1 MKSTDIWTF
10 DLDGLGE
17 RQDNILLSLILRL
30 NVRSLVRNGLSVL
43 YPMKHSNTERSQSD
57 GAASSGVDVIVNL
70 VTFDNS
76 PPTDYQ
82 FQQYGHTPNPLT
94 EMPPTAMVRHTEGIC
109 P

>member
-43 YPMKHSNTERSQSD
+43 YPMKQSNTERSQSD
-57 GAASSGVDVIVNL
+57 GAASSGADVIVNL
-70 VTFDNS
+70 VTFDNA
-76 PPTDYQ
+76 PPTDHQ
-82 FQQYGHTPNPLT
+82 FHQYGHAPTPLT